1 MFLDDSRYAK
11 LRQEVMTLPDG
22 RRTAAIALRRLPP
35 TPGAPWE
42 VRERDRLDLIAHA
55 ALGDGR
61 AFWRVAD
68 ANTELEAKAL
78 VAEAGRV
85 IAVPGP

>member
-1 MFLDDSRYAK
+1 MFLDSSRYARV
-11 LRQEVMTLPDG
+11 RQDSVALSDG
-22 RRTAAIALRRLPP
+22 RVVTAIALRPLPP
-35 TPGAPWE
+35 VEGAAQVVKE
-42 VRERDRLDLIAHA
+42 HDRLDLIAHA
-55 ALGDGR
+55 ALGDGT

-85 IAVPGP
+85 IAVPVP